1 MQEQSLNQIMNE
13 MAGRLDGLCDEV
25 CSRRS
30 QEDSPEALSEQEA
43 FIRMDSLLA
52 SLNKQYLEAKQQRK
66 ELVALNGTDDAM
78 AEVALDMEDSA
89 WCAMQTRYI
98 ELREERELMVQ
109 AQRMM
114 RDAEDVAA
122 LEVKKDKEKEFGK
135 FISSLKIIEQL
146 RTQERR
152 FNLGAFEAM
161 FIMLIF
167 KMIPAHEAPQYN
179 QQALAA

>member
-1 MQEQSLNQIMNE
+1 
-13 MAGRLDGLCDEV
+13 MAGRLDALRPDD
-25 CSRRS
+25 S
-30 QEDSPEALSEQEA
+30 QKLMPQTLPKALSELEA
-43 FIRMDSLLA
+43 FVHIDGLLA

-66 ELVALNGTDDAM
+66 ELVALNGVDDAM
-78 AEVALDMEDSA
+78 AEVVLDMEDSA

-98 ELREERELMVQ
+98 ELRQERELMER

-114 RDAEDVAA
+114 READEAVEI
-122 LEVKKDKEKEFGK
+122 EIKKDKEKEFGK
-135 FISSLKIIEQL
+135 FLSSMKMIEQL

-167 KMIPAHEAPQYN
+167 KMIPAHDTPNFSQR
-179 QQALAA
+179 ALAA